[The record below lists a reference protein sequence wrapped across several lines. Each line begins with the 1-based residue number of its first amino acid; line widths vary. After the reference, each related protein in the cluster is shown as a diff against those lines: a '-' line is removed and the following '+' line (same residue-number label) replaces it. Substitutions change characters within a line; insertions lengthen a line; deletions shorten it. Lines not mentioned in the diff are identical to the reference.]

1 VNTRPSSRTIKRL
14 YLDEGLSR
22 TAIARRL
29 HIPSSFVTK
38 SLSQSGVDMRPQI
51 TPTIVSELVKSR
63 PHRPHIVMDKGQPIL
78 KCQIRLTLELAYT
91 LGWIVGDGYAN
102 KREIDAIVS
111 LRERSLI
118 ESFVTRELER
128 FGTVFVVPRSSVL
141 LVRCNSTMLSRI
153 LCSPRGTWYWENVDF
168 VLHSRK
174 YASAFIAGFWDADG
188 GIYRET
194 NGTVRTHLYNSDL
207 LLLNKIA
214 HALQSLYGIET
225 RIYKRKK
232 NKDDPSSK
240 IHQRLDRFDLYVR
253 SKSNDRWGRYIAR
266 FMLLPWKKPVAVER
280 P

>member
-1 VNTRPSSRTIKRL
+1 
-14 YLDEGLSR
+14 
-22 TAIARRL
+22 
-29 HIPSSFVTK
+29 
-38 SLSQSGVDMRPQI
+38 
-51 TPTIVSELVKSR
+51 
-63 PHRPHIVMDKGQPIL
+63 MDNGQPIL

-118 ESFVTRELER
+118 ESFVRRELER
-128 FGTVFVVPRSSVL
+128 FGTVFVVPRHGVL
-141 LVRCNSTMLSRI
+141 LVRCNSTLLSRV
-153 LCSPRGTWYWENVDF
+153 LCSPKGIWYWENVDF
-168 VLHSRK
+168 VLRSRR

-214 HALQSLYGIET
+214 HAMQTLYGIET

-232 NKDDPSSK
+232 NKDDPDSK

-253 SKSNDRWGRYIAR
+253 SKSNDRWGRHIAR
-266 FMLLPWKKPVAVER
+266 FMLLPWKKPTAVESA
-280 P
+280 